1 MASQVTFDEWFAT
14 ECKGLSFEAR
24 RLMQIS
30 WNAAPEGRLQ
40 SFDRSRKPASRRDSM
55 SIRTT
60 TELLEVA
67 AEALSNG
74 DELTLDELKSTV
86 HDWLQPEA
94 ERNAQ
99 LAMLD
104 AMLDAIGQF
113 D

>member
-1 MASQVTFDEWFAT
+1 M
-14 ECKGLSFEAR
+14 
-24 RLMQIS
+24 
-30 WNAAPEGRLQ
+30 
-40 SFDRSRKPASRRDSM
+40 SR
-55 SIRTT
+55 IRTT
-60 TELLEVA
+60 TELLEAA
-67 AEALSNG
+67 AEALANG